1 MATSLKKYGVIGNP
15 IGHSKSPLIH
25 QAFARQTGIELSY
38 AAILSP
44 LDGFVATVTQFRQE
58 GGRGLNVTVPFKH
71 EAYAYCAEL
80 SDRAR
85 QAGAVNT
92 LIFPEDEGSPV
103 RGDNTDGVGLMRDL
117 SYHDLDIAGRRILM
131 IGAGGAARGV
141 ISPLCAAGPAE
152 IVVANRRGETAIQL
166 IRDFAELQETQAPV
180 VLRACALDQLPED
193 EQPFDLIINATS
205 ASLGGQRPDV
215 PDTVF
220 GCDSIAYDM
229 AYGSE
234 PTVFMTWAESLGA
247 RSLDGLGMLVEQ
259 AAESFFLWHGV
270 QPKTDEVRALLR
282 ETLVSH

>member
-1 MATSLKKYGVIGNP
+1 MAVSPKKYGVIGNP

-38 AAILSP
+38 AAILAP
-44 LDGFVATVTQFRQE
+44 LDEFVATVTQFRQE

-92 LIFPEDEGSPV
+92 LIFPEDDEAPV

-117 SYHDLDIAGRRILM
+117 SYHDIPVKGRRVLL

-141 ISPLCAAGPAE
+141 LGPLCAAEPAE
-152 IVVANRRGETAIQL
+152 IRVANRRSETAVQL
-166 IRDFAELQETQAPV
+166 IRDYAEHEHVQASV
-180 VLRACALDQLPED
+180 MLRACALDQFPED

-205 ASLGGQRPDV
+205 ASLGGQRPAV

-220 GCDSIAYDM
+220 SPHTIAYDM

-247 RSLDGLGMLVEQ
+247 RALDGLGMLVEQ
-259 AAESFFLWHGV
+259 AAESFYQWHGV

-282 ETLVSH
+282 HTLVNR